1 MANSHTLGTYFSP
14 DVMSRHRGAKHRRRY
29 ELLGGISLLSPGTF
43 YPLSDG
49 PSIQNHRITMTCFRT
64 CSRRHARSQAGLC
77 HCTNLLMSDR
87 GLANLRAPPLLFGET
102 APVKLPTRHCPQPG
116 SRVYVRTPAIK
127 GWYFKNG
134 STQTGVHASKPPTY
148 PTSGPV
154 FSVKL

>member
-1 MANSHTLGTYFSP
+1 
-14 DVMSRHRGAKHRRRY
+14 MSRHRGAKHRRRY
-29 ELLGGISLLSPGTF
+29 ELLGGISLLSPE
-43 YPLSDG
+43 YLLSVERWPFHSEPPD
-49 PSIQNHRITMTCFRT
+49 HYDLLFRT

-77 HCTNLLMSDR
+77 HCTNLLMSDQISQPSCSSVT
-87 GLANLRAPPLLFGET
+87 LWEET

-127 GWYFKNG
+127 GWYFKGG

-148 PTSGPV
+148 PTHQGPV